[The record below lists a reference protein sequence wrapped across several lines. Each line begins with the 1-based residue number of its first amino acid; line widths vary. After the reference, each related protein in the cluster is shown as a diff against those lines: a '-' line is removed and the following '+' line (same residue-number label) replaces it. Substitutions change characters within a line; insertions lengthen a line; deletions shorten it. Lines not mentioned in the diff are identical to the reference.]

1 MRVQNVTITRVK
13 HKGSNQ
19 VAFNVDLDGRPFGQI
34 WTFHAKGEVHPYHV
48 KTLAGFYATA
58 VCYDDAEKLIRG
70 QM

>member
-34 WTFHAKGEVHPYHV
+34 WTFKANGEWHPYHV
-48 KTLAGFYATA
+48 STLSGFYGEATT
-58 VCYDDAEKLIRG
+58 YDDAEKLIRG